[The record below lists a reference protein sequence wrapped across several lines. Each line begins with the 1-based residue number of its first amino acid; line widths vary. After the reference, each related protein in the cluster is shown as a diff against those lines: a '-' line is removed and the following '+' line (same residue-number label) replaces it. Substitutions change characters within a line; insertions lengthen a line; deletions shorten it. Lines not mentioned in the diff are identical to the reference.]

1 MTVLLL
7 NIIILFALLG
17 MSGWLLYINYKL
29 LEVTR
34 EIKVLTQD
42 LKDLTETLVESFT
55 ISI

>member
-1 MTVLLL
+1 MRVLLL